1 MNREHVVEE
10 IDHRGLTV
18 KIYNDLEP
26 ESPRE
31 WDNLGTMVAF
41 HSRYSLGD
49 KDHGFTVEELIKFIG
64 YRLRGDPIIAL
75 PLYLYDH
82 GNVAMSTSRNWPFDC
97 RWDSM
102 QVGYIFVEKT
112 KVRQEYGVKR
122 ISPKL
127 REAVEKRLEGEV
139 QDYSDY
145 LSGDVYGYVVEDAAG
160 NHLDSCWGYYGFDYC
175 LEEGKSMADWHAEKF
190 KQEKEATHAKEIE
203 LHEVQT
209 GQDFEWH
216 KHF

>member
-1 MNREHVVEE
+1 MNSEHVVEE

-18 KIYNDLEP
+18 KIYQDLEP

-31 WDNLGTMVAF
+31 WDNLGLMVAF
-41 HSRYSLGD
+41 HQRYSLGD
-49 KDHGFTVEELIKFIG
+49 KDHGYTVEELIKLIG
-64 YRLRGDPIIAL
+64 YRLRTDPIIAL

-82 GNVAMSTSRNWPFDC
+82 GSVAMSTSRNWPFDC

-102 QVGYIFVEKT
+102 QVGYIFVTKD

-139 QDYSDY
+139 KDYSDY

-160 NHLDSCWGYYGFDYC
+160 NDLDSCWGYYGFDYC
-175 LEEGKSMADWHAEKF
+175 VQEAKSMADWHAEKF
-190 KQEKEATHAKEIE
+190 KEIAAQIHHAEI
-203 LHEVQT
+203 HETRVSC
-209 GQDFEWH
+209 
-216 KHF
+216 